1 LRRVSDRPAP
11 LPRDVRLGIDV
22 GGTFTD
28 VVAVL
33 PDRFVRGKVRSTPE
47 DPGAAVVAA
56 CELAAEQLGVGLP
69 ALLGALER
77 FGLGTTVV
85 TNVLATRSGRRLG
98 MLTTLGFEDLV
109 PLARGN
115 RVSAGGWLLVPPALV
130 DRTAILGLDERT
142 DRGGVVRRPVDP
154 AAAVAAATTLVE
166 REGAEAIVVSFL
178 WSFRNPANEQAVR
191 TAVEAA
197 LPHVPVVLGSDLAP
211 VIREYERT
219 QFALLNAYVGGS
231 LDWLGP
237 LGDALRANG
246 LTAPIVLTHS
256 NGGATTVEGA
266 RAAPIGLAQSG
277 PSAGAAASSQMARA
291 LGEPD
296 VVTCDLG
303 GTSLDVALIAGGQA
317 LRRTRGRI
325 VGHWTSLSMVDI
337 DSVGSGGGSLAWVD
351 PVGAIRVGPQSAG
364 ADPGPACYG
373 RGGTAA
379 TVTDALVVLGFLDP
393 TRFLDGRMPL
403 DAGRAHDACAAVG
416 KEAGIDAVEAAWG
429 IREVALATMA
439 RAVRNRIASRGLV
452 ASDLTVLAFGG
463 CGGLFAGDIAH
474 EVGARRAVV
483 PELAPVFSA
492 YGAATAV
499 LRRERSRS
507 VAQRLP
513 GDPAVLLGTLAELR
527 TAVLDDLR
535 ADGVDAATAQ
545 VRLEADVRFERQG
558 SELTVPIEAAPD
570 GTADLSTVAPR
581 FVADYVARF
590 GEGAVAMGVAVEVM
604 TLRAVGQAPP
614 RADDERLT
622 AVHAEGA
629 GGGPAAPIGT
639 RPVRLAR
646 DADNEVPVYRMADLA
661 AGAALVGPAIVDAG
675 DTTVWVVPGHRT
687 TVDEHGSLI
696 MEV

>member
-1 LRRVSDRPAP
+1 L
-11 LPRDVRLGIDV
+11 RDVRLGIDV

-56 CELAAEQLGVGLP
+56 CELAASELGVDLP
-69 ALLGALER
+69 TLLGGLER

-98 MLTTLGFEDLV
+98 LLTTRGFEDLV

-115 RVSAGGWLLVPPALV
+115 RIAHGGWLLLPPSLV
-130 DRTAILGLDERT
+130 ERTAILGIDERT
-142 DRGGVVRRPVDP
+142 DRTGAVRVAVD
-154 AAAVAAATTLVE
+154 AEQVAAAAATLVE
-166 REGAEAIVVSFL
+166 REGVEAIVVSFL
-178 WSFRNPANEQAVR
+178 WSFRNPANEQA
-191 TAVEAA
+191 AAAA
-197 LPHVPVVLGSDLAP
+197 LAAARPGLPVVLGSDLAP

-231 LDWLGP
+231 LDWLGS
-237 LGDALRANG
+237 LGDALRDNG

-256 NGGATTVEGA
+256 NGGATTVDGA
-266 RAAPIGLAQSG
+266 RATPIGLAQSG

-337 DSVGSGGGSLAWVD
+337 DSVGSGGGSIAWVD

-379 TVTDALVVLGFLDP
+379 TVTDALVVLGYLDP
-393 TRFLDGRMPL
+393 ARFLDGRMPL
-403 DAGRAHDACAAVG
+403 DAGRAQAACAAVG
-416 KEAGIDAVEAAWG
+416 EEAGIDAVQAAWG

-513 GDPAVLLGTLAELR
+513 GEPAVLLDTLGHLR
-527 TAVLDDLR
+527 TGVLEDL
-535 ADGVDAATAQ
+535 AGDGVDAATAQ

-558 SELTVPIEAAPD
+558 SELTVPIELGSD
-570 GTADLSTVAPR
+570 GTPDLDGLAPR

-604 TLRAVGQAPP
+604 TLRAVGSAPP
-614 RADDERLT
+614 RAEDERLA
-622 AVHAEGA
+622 AVGVAGDGGA
-629 GGGPAAPIGT
+629 GGEVLSIGH

-646 DADNEVPVYRMADLA
+646 DADTRVPVFRSTSLT
-661 AGAALVGPAIVDAG
+661 AGAVLTGPAIVDAG
-675 DTTVWVVPGHRT
+675 DTTVWVVAGHRT

>member
-1 LRRVSDRPAP
+1 MSAEPAVPLRDA
-11 LPRDVRLGIDV
+11 RLGIDV

-28 VVAVL
+28 VVVAL
-33 PDRFVRGKVRSTPE
+33 SDRFVRGKVRSTPD

-56 CELAAEQLGVGLP
+56 CELAAAELGVDLP
-69 ALLGALER
+69 ALLGGLER

-98 MLTTLGFEDLV
+98 MLTTRGFEDLV

-115 RVSAGGWLLVPPALV
+115 RISAGGWLLVPPSLV
-130 DRTAILGLDERT
+130 ERTAIIGMAERT
-142 DRGGVVRRPVDP
+142 DRTGRVSVPLDPDAVR
-154 AAAVAAATTLVE
+154 AAATTLVE
-166 REGAEAIVVSFL
+166 RESVESIVVSFL
-178 WSFRNPANEQAVR
+178 WSFRNPANEQAAR
-191 TAVEAA
+191 AA
-197 LPHVPVVLGSDLAP
+197 LAASHPGVPVVLGSDLAP

-237 LGDALRANG
+237 LGDALRARG

-337 DSVGSGGGSLAWVD
+337 DSVGSGGGSVAWVD

-364 ADPGPACYG
+364 AEPGPACYG

-393 TRFLDGRMPL
+393 ARFLDGRMPL
-403 DAGRAHDACAAVG
+403 DADRAHEACATVG
-416 KEAGIDAVEAAWG
+416 KEVGIDAVEAAWG

-499 LRRERSRS
+499 LRRERSHS

-513 GDPAVLLGTLAELR
+513 GEPAVLLGTLADLR
-527 TAVLDDLR
+527 TAVLADLTD
-535 ADGVDAATAQ
+535 DGVDPGTAV
-545 VRLEADVRFERQG
+545 VRMEADVRFERQG
-558 SELTVPIEAAPD
+558 SELTVPIAVGTD
-570 GTADLSTVAPR
+570 GGADLDGLTPR

-604 TLRAVGQAPP
+604 TLRVVGTAPP
-614 RADDERLT
+614 RADDERLL
-622 AVHAEGA
+622 AL
-629 GGGPAAPIGT
+629 GGSSSRDGGVVAAIGT
-639 RPVRLAR
+639 RPVRTERGA
-646 DADNEVPVYRMADLA
+646 DAIVPVYRSADLA
-661 AGAALVGPAIVDAG
+661 AGVELVGPAIVDAG
-675 DTTVWVVPGHRT
+675 DTTAWVVAGHRAR
-687 TVDEHGSLI
+687 VDPYGSLL